1 MLEFAHPWFFLLMAL
16 PLLLWR
22 LLPPYRRAQRA
33 VQLPFMREAAEK
45 LGITPSRGAVVMQR
59 PALQIALSAL
69 GWAVLVTAAAR
80 PQWLEDPIQKTLA
93 GRDLMLAV
101 DLSGSM
107 DTADFT
113 AADGSSMRRVDAVK
127 QVLDGFITRRE
138 HDRIGLMVFG
148 NAPYLQV
155 PFTQDHDTCR
165 YLLGE
170 ADVPMAGP
178 QTMLGD
184 AIGFSITRFEQSE
197 SKNRV
202 LILLTDG
209 NDTGSRMPPVKAA
222 GIAARHGI
230 TIHTVAVGDPEAV
243 GEAKMDEETL
253 DEIARKTGGKF
264 FRAQDR
270 VGLEE
275 VYKQLDALEPGEF
288 ETISFRP
295 RRELFMVP
303 VGLGLIVLLLYHLAM
318 ALLTRTTARHG

>member
-1 MLEFAHPWFFLLMAL
+1 MLEFAHPWFFLLVAL
-16 PLLLWR
+16 PPLLWR
-22 LLPPYRRAQRA
+22 LLPPYKLSQRA
-33 VQLPFMREAAEK
+33 VQLPFMREAAQSM
-45 LGITPSRGAVVMQR
+45 GIEPSRGAVILQR
-59 PALQIALSAL
+59 PLWQVALAVL
-69 GWAVLVTAAAR
+69 GWAVFVTAAAR

-127 QVLDGFITRRE
+127 QVLDGFIARRE
-138 HDRIGLMVFG
+138 HDRIGLIVFG

-184 AIGFSITRFEQSE
+184 AIGFAITRFEQSE

-209 NDTGSRMPPVKAA
+209 NDTGSKMPPVKAS
-222 GIAARHGI
+222 GIAAKHGI
-230 TIHTVAVGDPEAV
+230 TIHTIAAGDPEAV

-253 DEIARKTGGKF
+253 KEIALKTNGRF

-270 VGLEE
+270 ASLED
-275 VYKQLDALEPGEF
+275 VYTQLDALETGEF
-288 ETISFRP
+288 EITSFRP
-295 RRELFMVP
+295 RRELFMWP
-303 VGLGLIVLLLYHLAM
+303 IGLGLLLLLAYHGAF
-318 ALLTRTTARHG
+318 ALVTRVRRG